1 VGLNGVKLVSAKDDL
16 ILMIKENS
24 IQMEAIMKTKEI
36 IEKNLKWIVVFIC
49 LVLAIGIAEDVL
61 DNEINKFDIIGYNFI
76 SKYLISDN
84 ITPIVKMITQ
94 LGGEIFLILL
104 AIILVIVIKNRKI
117 GFQIWLNLGISA
129 LLNQILKNI
138 IQRPRPTEYR
148 IIDVSGYSFPSGHS
162 MVSTAFYGFLIY
174 LIYKNIKN
182 KYLKIS
188 LMTLSSILIF
198 LIGMSRIYLGVHYT
212 SDVLAGFLIS
222 ISYLI
227 IFITCT
233 K

>member
-1 VGLNGVKLVSAKDDL
+1 
-16 ILMIKENS
+16 
-24 IQMEAIMKTKEI
+24 MKTKEI
-36 IEKNLKWIVVFIC
+36 IEKNLRWIVVFIC
-49 LVLAIGIAEDVL
+49 LVLAIGIAVDVL

-84 ITPIVKMITQ
+84 ITPIIKMITQ
-94 LGGEIFLILL
+94 LGGEIFLILF
-104 AIILVIVIKNRKI
+104 AIILFIAIKNRKI

-129 LLNQILKNI
+129 LLNQILKHI

-188 LMTLSSILIF
+188 LITLLSILIF